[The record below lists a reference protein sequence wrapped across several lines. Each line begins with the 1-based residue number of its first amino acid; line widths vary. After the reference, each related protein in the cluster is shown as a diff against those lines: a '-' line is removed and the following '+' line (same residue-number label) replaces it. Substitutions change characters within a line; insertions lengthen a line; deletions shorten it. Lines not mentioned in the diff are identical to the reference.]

1 MDGLGCKIL
10 REQHFL
16 IQAKLLAENPSLAI
30 PPPKLVSPK
39 KKVPLCCNECFFAN
53 VLKSFNISFMLNT
66 KHLILRLHVL
76 NVERSFRQT
85 LWKGTLL
92 NTRRL
97 KSRQKHQ
104 GLPLTRLFNAH
115 LSILHCSFPGTCWWK
130 DPLFSMWK
138 NASKECNEATS
149 HETRNHRPGIE
160 SITQI

>member
-1 MDGLGCKIL
+1 MLDFKGTTFSNPGKTSGWKPQLGD
-10 REQHFL
+10 
-16 IQAKLLAENPSLAI
+16 S
-30 PPPKLVSPK
+30 SPK
-39 KKVPLCCNECFFAN
+39 AGVTKEEGTIMLQWMFFAN

-115 LSILHCSFPGTCWWK
+115 LSILNCSFPGTCWWK